1 MLRIVHPAPSGQGS
15 GPPKRRKG
23 KRSPSL
29 ALTPDEIRHLRAGL
43 QNLRFALGGWDVVAT
58 VTGIPRKTFEQVGGP
73 RGRRPHAIVALRVA
87 KAAGIS
93 VEALLSGKMRPTD
106 RCPTCGTHAAD
117 RRKGAAS

>member
-23 KRSPSL
+23 QRSGALSL
-29 ALTPDEIRHLRAGL
+29 SADEIRHLRAAL
-43 QNLRFALGGWDVVAT
+43 QNLRFALGGWDVVAE
-58 VTGIPRKTFEQVGGP
+58 VTGIRRVTLEHAGSK
-73 RGRRPHAIVALRVA
+73 RSRRPHAAIAIRA
-87 KAAGIS
+87 ARAAGIS

-117 RRKGAAS
+117 RRKGGA